1 MSTSSSREVCFLAGR
16 GRRPRTARLPSMR
29 SGASGSF
36 VSIWSSGSAAACAS
50 ARASAV
56 VSFLTILVSPA
67 LVAGRSSN
75 ADDPASRL
83 RIGPS
88 VDNVQDDTIQLA
100 NGVPVANGVPA
111 ITVRVRVLGGDR
123 EWIVQGHDA
132 HVQRQSMFNPI
143 YSILSVIPDPAHL
156 AVPANLFGR
165 SCSERSEARRVGKE
179 CVST

>member
-16 GRRPRTARLPSMR
+16 CRRPRTAPLQSMR
-29 SGASGSF
+29 SGASGSL

-50 ARASAV
+50 ARASAF

-88 VDNVQDDTIQLA
+88 VDNVKDDTIQ
-100 NGVPVANGVPA
+100 
-111 ITVRVRVLGGDR
+111 
-123 EWIVQGHDA
+123 
-132 HVQRQSMFNPI
+132 
-143 YSILSVIPDPAHL
+143 
-156 AVPANLFGR
+156 
-165 SCSERSEARRVGKE
+165 RSEEHTSELQSLMRHSYAVFRLKKKKQKRN
-179 CVST
+179 